1 MHLANVGVQAAQ
13 FLERAAAVHALEE
26 WLVFILKE
34 DKKLLVL
41 LTGMFVNAQL
51 QMVQHLKKLSS
62 VKGSICFWIRRLS
75 ESPFMTVHQ
84 NCSFNWD

>member
-34 DKKLLVL
+34 DKKLLFPG
-41 LTGMFVNAQL
+41 TGQAP
-51 QMVQHLKKLSS
+51 
-62 VKGSICFWIRRLS
+62 KGSEFS
-75 ESPFMTVHQ
+75 EGKYLFQ
-84 NCSFNWD
+84 E